1 MTRQVL
7 VRDVPIGGGAPIV
20 VQSMTNTDTAD
31 VEATVAQ
38 IGRLERAGCEIAR
51 VAVPSMDAAKAL
63 PKILERISIPLV
75 ADVHFDHRLALA
87 AIEAGVDKLRLNPG
101 NITDPEKIATVADA
115 ANEAGIPIR
124 VGVNAGSLDERFR
137 DAKNHPTAR
146 GMVDSAFHEI
156 RLLEERGFDRIVV
169 SLKGTDVRMT
179 IDAYRA
185 FARASDYPLHVGITE
200 AGTAWEGSIRSAV
213 GLGVLLAEG
222 FGDTLRV
229 SLTGDPVEEVRV
241 AYEILRAL
249 GLRSRGID
257 LRVCPTC
264 ARTGIDLEAIAK
276 QVRRELGDVAES
288 LSIALMGCVVNGPG
302 EAREADVG
310 LVGAPGQ
317 GTIYVRGEPVG
328 PAVPEDRLAAEIV
341 RVAREVLASGGRQQG
356 AAP

>member
-1 MTRQVL
+1 VTRQVL
-7 VRDVPIGGGAPIV
+7 VRDVPIGGGVPIV

-38 IGRLERAGCEIAR
+38 IGRLERAGCEIVR
-51 VAVPSMDAAKAL
+51 VAVPGMDAARAI
-63 PKILERISIPLV
+63 PEILERISIPLV
-75 ADVHFDHRLALA
+75 ADIHFDHRLALA
-87 AIEAGVDKLRLNPG
+87 SIEAGVDKLRLNPG
-101 NITDPEKIATVADA
+101 NITDPGKIAAVAEA

-137 DAKNHPTAR
+137 DATSHPTAR
-146 GMVDSAFHEI
+146 GMVESALHEI

-185 FARASDYPLHVGITE
+185 FARASDYPLHLGITE

-222 FGDTLRV
+222 LGDTLRV

-257 LRVCPTC
+257 LRACPTC
-264 ARTGIDLEAIAK
+264 GRTGIDLEAIAVE
-276 QVRRELGDVAES
+276 VRRQLGDIAES

-328 PAVPEDRLAAEIV
+328 SAVPEDRLAGEVV
-341 RVAREVLASGGRQQG
+341 RAARELLAERGS
-356 AAP
+356 

>member
-1 MTRQVL
+1 MMRRQIL

-31 VEATVAQ
+31 VEATVEQ
-38 IGRLERAGCEIAR
+38 IDRLEQAGCEIVR
-51 VAVPSMDAAKAL
+51 VAVPHVEAAKAL
-63 PKILERISIPLV
+63 PRIIERISIPLV
-75 ADVHFDHRLALA
+75 ADIHFDHRLALA
-87 AIEAGVDKLRLNPG
+87 SIDAGVDKLRLNPG
-101 NITDPEKIATVADA
+101 NITDPGKIAAVAEA
-115 ANEAGIPIR
+115 ANDAGIPIR

-137 DAKNHPTAR
+137 DAKNHPTAT
-146 GMVDSAFHEI
+146 GMVESALHEI
-156 RLLEERGFDRIVV
+156 RLLEKRGFDRIVV

-185 FARASDYPLHVGITE
+185 FARESDYPLHIGITE

-222 FGDTLRV
+222 LGDTLRV

-249 GLRSRGID
+249 GLRFRGID

-264 ARTGIDLEAIAK
+264 GRTGIDLESIAL
-276 QVRRELGDVAES
+276 QVRRELDDVAES

-310 LVGAPGQ
+310 LVGGPGQ
-317 GTIYVRGEPVG
+317 GTIYLRGEPIG
-328 PAVPEDRLAAEIV
+328 SAVPEDRLAGEVVRIV
-341 RVAREVLASGGRQQG
+341 RDLLGDSGD
-356 AAP
+356 

>member
-1 MTRQVL
+1 MRRRVL

-31 VEATVAQ
+31 VEATVEQ
-38 IGRLERAGCEIAR
+38 IGRLERAGCEIVR
-51 VAVPSMDAAKAL
+51 VAVPHRAAADAL
-63 PKILERISIPLV
+63 PRILERITIPLV
-75 ADVHFDHRLALA
+75 ADIHFDHRLALA
-87 AIEAGVDKLRLNPG
+87 SIDAGVDKLRLNPG
-101 NITDPEKIATVADA
+101 NITDPEKIAAVAEA
-115 ANEAGIPIR
+115 ANGAGIPIR

-137 DAKNHPTAR
+137 NTTNHPTAE
-146 GMVDSAFHEI
+146 GMVESALHEI

-185 FARASDYPLHVGITE
+185 FAEASDYPLHIGITE

-213 GLGVLLAEG
+213 GLGVLLSEG
-222 FGDTLRV
+222 LGDTLRV

-241 AYEILRAL
+241 AYEILRAV
-249 GLRSRGID
+249 GLRTRGID

-264 ARTGIDLEAIAK
+264 GRTGIDLEAIASA
-276 QVRRELGDVAES
+276 VRSELRDVADS

-310 LVGAPGQ
+310 LVGGPGQ
-317 GTIYVRGEPVG
+317 GTIYVRGEPIG
-328 PAVPEDRLAAEIV
+328 PAIPEDRLAGEIV
-341 RVAREVLASGGRQQG
+341 RAAREVLAESAG
-356 AAP
+356 

>member
-1 MTRQVL
+1 MTRRVL

-20 VQSMTNTDTAD
+20 VQSMTSTDTAD

-38 IGRLERAGCEIAR
+38 IGRLERAGCEIVR
-51 VAVPSMDAAKAL
+51 VAVPGMDAASAL
-63 PKILERISIPLV
+63 PKIRERISIPLV

-87 AIEAGVDKLRLNPG
+87 SIEAGVDKLRLNPG
-101 NITDPEKIATVADA
+101 NITDPEKIAAVAEA

-137 DAKNHPTAR
+137 DATHHPTAR
-146 GMVDSAFHEI
+146 GMVESALHEI

-185 FARASDYPLHVGITE
+185 FARESDYPLHLGITE

-222 FGDTLRV
+222 LGDTLRV

-264 ARTGIDLEAIAK
+264 GRTGIDLEAIAVE
-276 QVRRELGDVAES
+276 VRRQLGDVAES

-328 PAVPEDRLAAEIV
+328 PAVPEDRLAGEVV
-341 RVAREVLASGGRQQG
+341 RAARELLAKRGS
-356 AAP
+356 

>member
-1 MTRQVL
+1 MR
-7 VRDVPIGGGAPIV
+7 VRDVPIGGGEPIV

-31 VEATVAQ
+31 VDATVEQ
-38 IGRLERAGCEIAR
+38 IGRLERAGCEIIR
-51 VAVPSMDAAKAL
+51 VAVPDVEAVKAL
-63 PKILERISIPLV
+63 PRIIERISIPLV
-75 ADVHFDHRLALA
+75 ADIHFDHRLALA
-87 AIEAGVDKLRLNPG
+87 SIDAGIDKLRLNPG
-101 NITDPEKIATVADA
+101 NITDSEKIAAVADA

-137 DAKNHPTAR
+137 DAKHHATAA
-146 GMVDSAFHEI
+146 GMVESALHEI

-179 IDAYRA
+179 IDAYRV
-185 FARASDYPLHVGITE
+185 FARESDVPLHIGITE

-222 FGDTLRV
+222 LGDTLRV
-229 SLTGDPVEEVRV
+229 SLTGDPVEEIRV

-264 ARTGIDLEAIAK
+264 GRTGIDLESIAV
-276 QVRRELGDVAES
+276 QVRGELGDIAES

-302 EAREADVG
+302 EAREADIG
-310 LVGAPGQ
+310 LVGGRGQ
-317 GTIYVRGEPVG
+317 GTIYLRGEPIG
-328 PAVPEDRLAAEIV
+328 PAIPEDRLAGEVV
-341 RVAREVLASGGRQQG
+341 RAARELLDGSGN
-356 AAP
+356 